1 MTLEQIDQLAA
12 DWKAKVNFVSQN
24 LIDLHGCT
32 TYQRLAGQDRTP
44 KTPLKGI
51 TQSLVTPALEAMNEL
66 FQHFKLLLNTLN
78 RAAKLRKQI
87 PRFLASEQKIQ
98 EIEQILIKPSIQLS
112 SVQTPLAHRGLLTP
126 GETAN
131 AIAPEKLLMVMKNA
145 FQVAKDRVLAVD
157 EAWLRLEPTLA
168 AEVQSISLQKLA
180 NSLGQGR
187 FSELVT
193 ARNAIAKVK
202 EGIYDNRRTGIHRQP
217 NAPKNS

>member
-1 MTLEQIDQLAA
+1 MYHISTA
-12 DWKAKVNFVSQN
+12 SRTRQN
-24 LIDLHGCT
+24 PKNT
-32 TYQRLAGQDRTP
+32 PQRNS
-44 KTPLKGI
+44 
-51 TQSLVTPALEAMNEL
+51 QSLVTPALEAMNEL

-87 PRFLASEQKIQ
+87 PRFLASKQKIQ

-131 AIAPEKLLMVMKNA
+131 A
-145 FQVAKDRVLAVD
+145 
-157 EAWLRLEPTLA
+157 
-168 AEVQSISLQKLA
+168 
-180 NSLGQGR
+180 
-187 FSELVT
+187 SE
-193 ARNAIAKVK
+193 IAKVK